1 MRINNLSRPPQAKI
15 PIPIEPGRCGSEQ
28 CINGFDCL
36 LWHDSGSPVDDATT
50 DRDLRVPPSNHFEK
64 LRGKLAECIRVN
76 SQWRF
81 GPTAG
86 RCPGRPRAS
95 ILTTIGTDE
104 ANWGIGMR
112 RRSVPC
118 PYQLGS

>member
-1 MRINNLSRPPQAKI
+1 MRIRP
-15 PIPIEPGRCGSEQ
+15 EQ

-76 SQWRF
+76 SQWRLVLRPD
-81 GPTAG
+81 GARGG
-86 RCPGRPRAS
+86 R
-95 ILTTIGTDE
+95 E
-104 ANWGIGMR
+104 
-112 RRSVPC
+112 RRS
-118 PYQLGS
+118 

>member
-64 LRGKLAECIRVN
+64 LRDPCQQSMAVWSYGRTVPGEAE
-76 SQWRF
+76 
-81 GPTAG
+81 
-86 RCPGRPRAS
+86 
-95 ILTTIGTDE
+95 
-104 ANWGIGMR
+104 
-112 RRSVPC
+112 SVDLDDHR
-118 PYQLGS
+118 YR